1 MGGGREGGGPGGD
14 MGGGRE
20 GGAPGGPGGDM
31 GGGPGGGGGM
41 PAGDSKLILTNGKYK
56 GDVFNGSGYW
66 GQSGNALEVSVGKGA
81 TLTGAISLT
90 ETRHIDENGKQNTHF
105 TINEYY
111 YLGQVENRNYRNET
125 AKIDVVLKDGGVW
138 KVTGESLISSLKLE
152 GGKIKNA
159 KMTVDGKETPIKKG
173 KTYTGDIVISPS
185 K

>member
-1 MGGGREGGGPGGD
+1 
-14 MGGGRE
+14 
-20 GGAPGGPGGDM
+20 
-31 GGGPGGGGGM
+31 M
-41 PAGDSKLILTNGKYK
+41 PAGDSGSKLILTNGDYK

-81 TLTGAISLT
+81 TLTGAVSLT

-111 YLGQVENRNYRNET
+111 YLGHVENRNYRNET
-125 AKIDVVLKDGGVW
+125 AKIDVVLKKGGVW
-138 KVTGESLISSLKLE
+138 KVTGESLISSLKMD
-152 GGKIKNA
+152 GGNIKNA

-173 KTYTGDIVISPS
+173 KTYTGDIVISPA